1 MGRKG
6 EGTFLGGLFWWGGKA
21 ESGGYEGEEEGV
33 WFLSFG
39 FL

>member
-1 MGRKG
+1 V
-6 EGTFLGGLFWWGGKA
+6 GGLFCGGGKA
-21 ESGGYEGEEEGV
+21 ESGGYEGEEGGV

>member
-1 MGRKG
+1 MGS
-6 EGTFLGGLFWWGGKA
+6 LFWGGGKS